1 MSHLKR
7 IQKEIE
13 EVNKII
19 KKTTQRPNQ
28 PKPFDDLSHL
38 LKVQYC
44 DRIVVFFDAPHQDK
58 IKMLQAEEDRKAI
71 RVKFITYIGGHS
83 REELEE
89 IIKETPAPRHQIR
102 KSKRVPKYPFEMKVS
117 GYSFQQM
124 KTLVNQFTI

>member
-19 KKTTQRPNQ
+19 KKATQGRNQ
-28 PKPFDDLSHL
+28 LKPFDDLSHL

-44 DRIVVFFDAPHQDK
+44 DRIVVFFDEPHQDK

-71 RVKFITYIGGHS
+71 RVKFITYIGGNS
-83 REELEE
+83 KEELEE
-89 IIKETPAPRHQIR
+89 IIKETPAPRYQIR
-102 KSKRVPKYPFEMKVS
+102 KSKRVPNYPLEMKVS
-117 GYSFQQM
+117 GYSFHEM
-124 KTLVNQFTI
+124 KILVNQFTI